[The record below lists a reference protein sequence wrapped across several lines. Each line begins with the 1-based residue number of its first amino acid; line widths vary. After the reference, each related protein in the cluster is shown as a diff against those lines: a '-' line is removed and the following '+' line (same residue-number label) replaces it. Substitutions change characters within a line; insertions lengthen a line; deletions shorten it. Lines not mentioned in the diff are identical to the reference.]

1 MSSRRALTAL
11 CLLVVLSL
19 AAPRLAVWVD
29 PMARLAETLV
39 APSQS
44 VIRAVFLPRAERLI
58 DTDPNP
64 AVAGL
69 EAQTQQLRTLLRR
82 SEQRVRELER
92 LIEQLQQGRL
102 LNQFTGVNQLD
113 AAVIGLHANLSTSLL
128 KVLAGTRT
136 GVGPGSVA
144 VFDGVNVVGRVV
156 DSDERLCRVLP
167 ITDRQAGR
175 LRGVVLTAER
185 LTPESDP
192 LGRRVRVGPAEGQ
205 RLSVILEPN
214 GRGVL
219 TGSVEYP
226 PIQAGETLE
235 DRARREQAVEPGML
249 VRLSDPSWPR
259 SAQMLVLG
267 VIERAERLDND
278 RRRVTVRPLAD
289 LERLSE
295 VSLRVPVDALADAP
309 EQGVPGAGAPR

>member
-1 MSSRRALTAL
+1 MSWRRALTAL

-19 AAPRLAVWVD
+19 GAPRLAVWVE

-44 VIRAVFLPRAERLI
+44 VIRALFLPRAQRLI
-58 DTDPNP
+58 DTDPSP
-64 AVAGL
+64 AVEGL
-69 EAQTQQLRTLLRR
+69 EGQIQQLRTLLRR
-82 SEQRVRELER
+82 SEQRERELER
-92 LIEQLQQGRL
+92 LVEQLQQGRL
-102 LNQFTGVNQLD
+102 LNPFAGVNQLD
-113 AAVIGLHANLSTSLL
+113 APVIGLHANLSTSLL
-128 KVLAGTRT
+128 KVLAGTRA
-136 GVGPGSVA
+136 GVVRGAVA

-156 DSDERLCRVLP
+156 DTDERLCRVLP
-167 ITDRQAGR
+167 VTDRQAGR

-192 LGRRVRVGPAEGQ
+192 LGRRVRAGPGEGQ

-226 PIQAGETLE
+226 PIRPGETLE
-235 DRARREQAVEPGML
+235 DRARREQVVEPGML

-278 RRRVTVRPLAD
+278 RRRVTVRPLAE

-295 VSLRVPVDALADAP
+295 VSLRLPVDAQADAP
-309 EQGVPGAGAPR
+309 EQDAPLPGAPR